1 MEDKKAVFIKECE
14 VMSDKLF
21 DVMEMSFEDTTEFD
35 RQILSILSFGMI
47 NAYAMEE
54 KISVDVVNI
63 AAEYILIK
71 VFKYSN
77 EQAQT
82 FLGNMIEGTKKE
94 KNPVYYHIIHQG
106 IEMYYEYKK
115 SEKDVMFD
123 RIMKIYLLLKN
134 SQK

>member
-14 VMSDKLF
+14 IMSDKLF

-35 RQILSILSFGMI
+35 RQILSILSFGMM

-54 KISVDVVNI
+54 KISVDIVSI
-63 AAEYILIK
+63 AAEYVLIK

-82 FLGNMIEGTKKE
+82 FLRKMIEGTNKE

-106 IEMYYEYKK
+106 IEMYYEYNKG
-115 SEKDVMFD
+115 ENDAMFD

-134 SQK
+134 SKK

>member
-1 MEDKKAVFIKECE
+1 MEEKKAIFIKDCE
-14 VMSDKLF
+14 IMSEKLF
-21 DVMEMSFEDTTEFD
+21 DVMDMSFEDTTEFD

-54 KISVDVVNI
+54 KISVDIVNI
-63 AAEYILIK
+63 AAEYVLIK

-82 FLGNMIEGTKKE
+82 FLGKMIEGTKKE
-94 KNPVYYHIIHQG
+94 KNLVYYNIIHQG
-106 IEMYYEYKK
+106 IEMYYEYGKD
-115 SEKDVMFD
+115 EKDAMFD
-123 RIMKIYLLLKN
+123 RIMKIYLLLRN